1 MTDTAHETPALEM
14 QLLTAQDGTA
24 YLLPRALLEAAR
36 LTPEQAA
43 AFRETAE
50 GDNVHG
56 LMFDYSA
63 LQSRIDALSS
73 DQQLSMLRLQTLS
86 NMSDEMSMLSAN
98 LMKNNAYITSSILQK
113 MR

>member
-1 MTDTAHETPALEM
+1 MTETAHETPALEM

-36 LTPEQAA
+36 LTPEEAA
-43 AFRETAE
+43 AFRAEE
-50 GDNVHG
+50 GDDLQG
-56 LMFDYSA
+56 LMFDASA

-73 DQQLSMLRLQTLS
+73 DQQQSMLRLQTMS
-86 NMSDEMSMLSAN
+86 NKSGEMSMLMGSLVRNHADFR
-98 LMKNNAYITSSILQK
+98 SSILQK

>member
-50 GDNVHG
+50 GDDVHG
-56 LMFDYSA
+56 HLMIA
-63 LQSRIDALSS
+63 QIGQLAAVLSS
-73 DQQLSMLRLQTLS
+73 YSQPPADQNPAAPKATTTTTTT
-86 NMSDEMSMLSAN
+86 AAP
-98 LMKNNAYITSSILQK
+98 KAY
-113 MR
+113 